1 MHHSLLPP
9 PPAAPPPGIPDG
21 GPGGNPGAL
30 FRLLIV
36 SLLFALN
43 FFALVGV
50 LFRGQSSTSS
60 LTRNNSNPLCAHR
73 FSYGL
78 LCLLLNAYLGT
89 WIPYLLSSFLHSTV
103 WPLLEVRTHCAIQH
117 LATTQVSTA
126 LLAILCLQK
135 IFETFASR
143 VSVPLLFQV

>member
-50 LFRGQSSTSS
+50 LFRGQSSA
-60 LTRNNSNPLCAHR
+60 LTRNDKLCAHR